1 MEAIAIRL
9 EAIAT
14 RVEAIA
20 TRVEAIIASRLTSLL
35 QVGWRPSLLGKD
47 SKKDTRLCHVE
58 LDCTMLLCW
67 DQTVRRGA
75 LA

>member
-1 MEAIAIRL
+1 MYMLEALSLSIRL

-20 TRVEAIIASRLTSLL
+20 SCILSL
-35 QVGWRPSLLGKD
+35 SLSL
-47 SKKDTRLCHVE
+47 SSV
-58 LDCTMLLCW
+58 
-67 DQTVRRGA
+67 